1 MCRSPIADNPV
12 YVMII
17 LIIIIIIAVVS
28 IAPYL
33 TDKCEHTALYMLN
46 KNVYIKPQ
54 K

>member
-12 YVMII
+12 YVMIL
-17 LIIIIIIAVVS
+17 LITIIIAVVS

-33 TDKCEHTALYMLN
+33 IDKCEHTALYMLN

>member
-1 MCRSPIADNPV
+1 MCRSPIANNPV

-17 LIIIIIIAVVS
+17 LIIIIAVVS

-46 KNVYIKPQ
+46 KNVYIKP
-54 K
+54 KK